1 MSRIAGI
8 SYYLPKNVLTNKDL
22 SEIFPEWS
30 ETKIYEKTGIVERHI
45 AEDNEFVSSMA
56 VKSARKLFLDYEINP
71 NTIDFLLLCTQSP
84 DYFLP
89 TTACLVQNELNL
101 PKSCGALDFNLG
113 CSGFVY
119 GLSLAKA
126 LIYSENYN
134 NVLLITS
141 ETYSKYLNKDDKSV
155 RTIFGDAAAATLV
168 TNSKEGIGK
177 FVFGT
182 DGSGGDKLIVQNGAL
197 RSLNNKQYN
206 VPILYMSGPD
216 IFTFSLDVVPKLVFD
231 ILKKNELYIENIDL
245 FILHQANKF
254 MLEHLKQKLN
264 IDDKK
269 FFISMSNCGN
279 TVSSTIPIAIKEAQ
293 LNQVL
298 RPNMKVLIA
307 GFGVG
312 YSWGGTI
319 IDF

>member
-1 MSRIAGI
+1 MSLIAGI
-8 SYYLPKNVLTNKDL
+8 SYYLPQKILTNKGL

-30 ETKIYEKTGIVERHI
+30 ESKIFAKTGISERHI
-45 AEDNEFVSSMA
+45 ADDGEFVSTMA
-56 VKSARKLFLDYEINP
+56 VKAAEKLFLEYDICRN
-71 NTIDFLLLCTQSP
+71 NIDFLLLCTQSP

-101 PKSCGALDFNLG
+101 PKACGAFDFNLG

-126 LIYSENYN
+126 LIISENYK

-141 ETYSKYLNKDDKSV
+141 ETYSKYLDKNDKGV
-155 RTIFGDAAAATLV
+155 RTIFGDAASATLI
-168 TNSKEGIGK
+168 TNSKSTIGK
-177 FVFGT
+177 FIFGT
-182 DGSGGDKLIVQNGAL
+182 DGSGGDKLIVENGAL
-197 RSLNNKQYN
+197 RSFNSNKS
-206 VPILYMSGPD
+206 PTLYMSGPD
-216 IFTFSLDVVPKLVFD
+216 IFTFTLDVVPQLVFD
-231 ILKKNELYIENIDL
+231 ILKKNDLTIDNIDL
-245 FILHQANKF
+245 FIFHQANKF
-254 MLEHLKQKLN
+254 MLDHLKEKLK
-264 IDDKK
+264 IEDKK

-293 LNQVL
+293 NNKVL
-298 RPNMKVLIA
+298 KPNMKVLIA

-319 IDF
+319 INF